1 MAEAD
6 SRCSPDE
13 RSDFIAGALH
23 RSTRGQAEIRSGEVS
38 WRRPRQGRPS
48 CRRKFSEADLFY
60 SLGLA
65 HADRARSSPDRTV
78 QPERDHFLIFS

>member
-23 RSTRGQAEIRSGEVS
+23 RSTRGQQKSAAGRCHGVGPPKQTIMPSQVFRGGPLLFVRLGSRRSVNDDQVPTELFNLSEIT
-38 WRRPRQGRPS
+38 
-48 CRRKFSEADLFY
+48 F
-60 SLGLA
+60 
-65 HADRARSSPDRTV
+65 
-78 QPERDHFLIFS
+78 

>member
-23 RSTRGQAEIRSGEVS
+23 RSTRGQQKSAAGRCHGVGPAKADHHAVASFPRRTSFIR
-38 WRRPRQGRPS
+38 
-48 CRRKFSEADLFY
+48 
-60 SLGLA
+60 
-65 HADRARSSPDRTV
+65 
-78 QPERDHFLIFS
+78 

>member
-65 HADRARSSPDRTV
+65 HADPSTMIKFPTELFNLSEIT
-78 QPERDHFLIFS
+78 F

>member
-23 RSTRGQAEIRSGEVS
+23 RSTRGQQKSAAGRCHGVG
-38 WRRPRQGRPS
+38 PRQSRPS

-65 HADRARSSPDRTV
+65 HADPSTMIKS
-78 QPERDHFLIFS
+78 